1 MIDGERVPPILA
13 SPALLWS
20 GVDLRT
26 VVIESGPP
34 PTRAVEGRCVRVEV
48 AIAPGLHRVRVDC
61 DSGATDRFDLIG
73 PSGILARGWS
83 PRAPW
88 SGDVMVPDSVLALF
102 VAPRVGGRVRV
113 RSVRIERA
121 DGAEIELGKVTR
133 GAAEALVAGFDPPGA
148 DAPREYLRA
157 VCEYLVRHQLSTG
170 FFDYES
176 SAWWEVGLSAR
187 VLLLGAKLL
196 GEGGEGGD
204 GGEGRDGGKGD
215 RGLAHGRADPRY
227 LMAALRPLDFLV
239 SRQEADGGLCAYAY
253 SVTTGAG
260 SDPSRAFTARCHT
273 RNVADLSVA
282 FAALSIAAPLLP
294 DSTATRYLAA
304 HRRFLD
310 HFAARHRLADGSFR
324 NGLFSGRD
332 GESSYS
338 VATGAQVF
346 SLVAFYRAS
355 GESEYLR
362 RAEEAGRWLLQER
375 TPWGEILFHPH
386 DGGVVMTLPS
396 TQFHDAYYILEG
408 LACLRRAT
416 GDASLRDEIGAA
428 FRAYVEGPEG
438 LLAAMP
444 EGAWPEYHGER
455 RLSAKSNAMVGLL
468 LEMTRA
474 VREPEH
480 EPERGRLS
488 DSQRVERLIANGM
501 AALLDPARARER
513 EILVL
518 PYRGGGREAIVATS
532 FAGLSYAQMV
542 RAGAAYE

>member
-1 MIDGERVPPILA
+1 M
-13 SPALLWS
+13 
-20 GVDLRT
+20 
-26 VVIESGPP
+26 
-34 PTRAVEGRCVRVEV
+34 
-48 AIAPGLHRVRVDC
+48 
-61 DSGATDRFDLIG
+61 
-73 PSGILARGWS
+73 
-83 PRAPW
+83 
-88 SGDVMVPDSVLALF
+88 
-102 VAPRVGGRVRV
+102 
-113 RSVRIERA
+113 
-121 DGAEIELGKVTR
+121 
-133 GAAEALVAGFDPPGA
+133 
-148 DAPREYLRA
+148 
-157 VCEYLVRHQLSTG
+157 
-170 FFDYES
+170 
-176 SAWWEVGLSAR
+176 
-187 VLLLGAKLL
+187 
-196 GEGGEGGD
+196 
-204 GGEGRDGGKGD
+204 
-215 RGLAHGRADPRY
+215 
-227 LMAALRPLDFLV
+227 
-239 SRQEADGGLCAYAY
+239 
-253 SVTTGAG
+253 
-260 SDPSRAFTARCHT
+260 
-273 RNVADLSVA
+273 A